1 MTTLASDRHQWR
13 FFRTGSLDQ
22 VRFRTAKDFTQLD
35 KLDLKLWVA
44 LSCPTRGIDF
54 DPVTLDL
61 IDTDSDG
68 RIRAPELL
76 AAVKWTCRVLKDPAE
91 LIGEQNKLPLKSID
105 DSTAEGA
112 ALLASARRI
121 LQNLGKGEATV
132 ITPGDTRDTARIL
145 ARTNFNGD
153 GIIAV
158 GATVDE
164 TTQKV
169 ITEIMATI
177 GPVFDRSGTGGV
189 SQKSLNTFYQDLAS
203 FDQWWTEGE
212 EASREGSGVLPLG
225 DDTLE
230 GYKALFAVKAKVA
243 DFFNRCRLAAYD
255 ARAAEHL
262 NRPQSEYIILAPT
275 DLSSIGPEVEA
286 LPLQKIEA
294 GRKLN
299 LVDAIN
305 PAWTTRVRE
314 FREKV
319 VRPLL
324 GDERDNLSAEDFEQ
338 ILNRFSAYE
347 TWVTSKAGGSVE
359 SLGITRIRE
368 LLAGNDRK
376 AVEAL
381 ITRDSA
387 LAPEA
392 AGIGDV
398 HRLVHYYRDL
408 ARLLRN
414 FVSFEDFYNPDTW
427 ATFQTGTLYLDQRGC
442 NLCLEVSDPAKHA
455 ILGNLSR
462 IFIAYCDL
470 SRPNGAK
477 KKIAACFTQGD
488 SDYLMVGRNGVFY
501 DRQGLDWDAQIT
513 KIIEF
518 PISIRQAFFLPYKKL
533 VRFVEEQVAK
543 RAAAAQ
549 AETDA
554 KLQASATDVTKS
566 GAGPDAIKP
575 KKIDVGTVAALGVA
589 ISGIVTVITAIIGGI
604 LGLHLWQIPV
614 AVLGVL
620 LAISGPSMLIAWLKL
635 RQRTLGPILDAND
648 WAINGRVKV
657 NVTLATRLT
666 DAKKLPPNSSR
677 MLKDPYQRR
686 KLWPMSDPDSDRRSG
701 RLLRN
706 FRPPSSLLAVCAG
719 SRGSGPAG
727 PGAADRTT
735 RLRQGAVLVG
745 TARSGT
751 DRF

>member
-1 MTTLASDRHQWR
+1 MTILAPDRHQWR

-22 VRFRTAKDFTQLD
+22 VRFKTAADFTQLE

-61 IDTDSDG
+61 IDTDGDG

-76 AAVKWTCRVLKDPAE
+76 AAVKWATGLLRNPAE
-91 LIGEQNKLPLKSID
+91 LIREQDTLPLDSID

-121 LQNLGKGEATV
+121 LENLGKGEV
-132 ITPGDTRDTARIL
+132 NFVTPGDTLDTAGVL

-153 GIIAV
+153 GIIAAS
-158 GATVDE
+158 ATIDDA
-164 TTQKV
+164 TGKV
-169 ITEIMATI
+169 IEEIMATV
-177 GPVFDRSGTGGV
+177 GPVFDHSGTGGV
-189 SQKSLNTFYQDLAS
+189 SQKSLDTFYQDLAA
-203 FDQWWTEGE
+203 FNRWWSQGE
-212 EASREGSGVLPLG
+212 KASEDGSEVLPLG
-225 DDTLE
+225 DETLE
-230 GYKALFAVKAKVA
+230 GYRALSAVKNKVA

-255 ARAAEHL
+255 PRAAEHL
-262 NRPQSEYIILAPT
+262 NRQQSEYIALAPN
-275 DLSSIGPEVEA
+275 DLSTIGPEVEV

-294 GRKLN
+294 GRDLN
-299 LVDAIN
+299 LMDGIN
-305 PAWTTRVRE
+305 PAWTPRIRD
-314 FREKV
+314 FRLRV

-324 GDERDNLSAEDFEQ
+324 GEDRDSLSAEDFEQ
-338 ILNRFSAYE
+338 ILDRFKAYE
-347 TWVTSKAGGSVE
+347 TWVTSKTGESVE

-368 LLAGNDRK
+368 LLAGKERD
-376 AVEAL
+376 AVESL
-381 ITRDSA
+381 IARDSA

-414 FVSFEDFYNPDTW
+414 FVSFEDFYNPATW

-442 NLCLEVSDPAKHA
+442 NLCLDVTDPAKHA
-455 ILGNLSR
+455 ILGTLSR

-470 SRPNGAK
+470 NRPNGAK

-518 PISIRQAFFLPYKKL
+518 PISIREAFFLPYKKL
-533 VRFVEEQVAK
+533 VRFVEAQVAK

-554 KLQASATDVTKS
+554 KLQASATAATQS
-566 GAGPDAIKP
+566 GADAEADKP

-604 LGLHLWQIPV
+604 LGLHLWQIPL

-635 RQRTLGPILDAND
+635 RQRTLGPVLDANG

-657 NVTLATRLT
+657 NVSLATRLT
-666 DAKKLPPNSSR
+666 DAKKLPPNASR

-686 KLWPMSDPDSDRRSG
+686 RWWPILTLVLIVVAGIFYGLFAHRHHYWP
-701 RLLRN
+701 
-706 FRPPSSLLAVCAG
+706 FPPAAETPVQPPETPVDQ
-719 SRGSGPAG
+719 PA
-727 PGAADRTT
+727 
-735 RLRQGAVLVG
+735 
-745 TARSGT
+745 
-751 DRF
+751 

>member
-1 MTTLASDRHQWR
+1 MTTLAFDRHQWR

-22 VRFRTAKDFTQLD
+22 VRFLTAEDFTQLE

-54 DPVTLDL
+54 DPVTLDM
-61 IDTDSDG
+61 IDTDGDG

-76 AAVKWTCRVLKDPAE
+76 AAVKWATGLLKDPVGLTGEDNE
-91 LIGEQNKLPLKSID
+91 LLLESID
-105 DSTAEGA
+105 DSTEAGT

-132 ITPGDTRDTARIL
+132 ITPGDTRDTARIM

-153 GIIAV
+153 GIIAA
-158 GATVDE
+158 GATVDD
-164 TTQKV
+164 TTKQV
-169 ITEIMATI
+169 IEEIMATV
-177 GPVFDRSGTGGV
+177 GPVFDQGGIAGV
-189 SQKSLNTFYQDLAS
+189 SQDSLDAFYRDLAA
-203 FDQWWTEGE
+203 FDEWWTRGE
-212 EASREGSGVLPLG
+212 EAAREGSGVLPLG
-225 DDTLE
+225 DDTPD
-230 GYKALFAVKAKVA
+230 GYKALAAVKAKVT

-255 ARAAEHL
+255 ARAADPL
-262 NRPQSEYIILAPT
+262 NRPQSEYIALAAR
-275 DLSSIGPEVEA
+275 DLSSIGPEIEA

-294 GRKLN
+294 DRELN
-299 LVDAIN
+299 LVEGVN
-305 PAWTTRVRE
+305 PAWSTRVRD
-314 FREKV
+314 FHLRV
-319 VRPLL
+319 VQPIS
-324 GDERDNLSAEDFEQ
+324 GRDRDRLSADEWDQIAQQFE
-338 ILNRFSAYE
+338 AYE
-347 TWVTSKAGGSVE
+347 SWVTGKAGSSVE
-359 SLGITRIRE
+359 SLGIARVRE
-368 LLAGNDRK
+368 LLAGEDRA
-376 AVEAL
+376 AVEGL
-381 ITRDSA
+381 IARDSA

-442 NLCLEVSDPAKHA
+442 NLCLEVTDPTRHA
-455 ILGNLSR
+455 ILANLSR
-462 IFIAYCDL
+462 IYVAYCDL

-501 DRQGLDWDAQIT
+501 DRKGLDWDAQIT
-513 KIIEF
+513 KVIEF

-533 VRFVEEQVAK
+533 VRFVEEQMAK

-554 KLQASATDVTKS
+554 QLQASATAAAAGTTDGKTK
-566 GAGPDAIKP
+566 PIEP

-589 ISGIVTVITAIIGGI
+589 ISGLVTVLTAIIGGI
-604 LGLHLWQIPV
+604 LGLHLWQIPI

-635 RQRTLGPILDAND
+635 RQRTLGPILDANG
-648 WAINGRVKV
+648 WAINGRIKV
-657 NVTLATRLT
+657 NVALATRLT
-666 DAKKLPPNSSR
+666 DAKKLPANSSR
-677 MLKDPYQRR
+677 MLKDPYQRQR
-686 KLWPMSDPDSDRRSG
+686 LWPVLTLVLIVVAG
-701 RLLRN
+701 V
-706 FRPPSSLLAVCAG
+706 FYGLLAHRNHYWPFAAETEA
-719 SRGSGPAG
+719 PA
-727 PGAADRTT
+727 PVAEQPAEPAT
-735 RLRQGAVLVG
+735 
-745 TARSGT
+745 
-751 DRF
+751 